1 MLLAMRCI
9 VIQNNAIKFIVGKV
23 PGFVGLKLCPVS
35 LQEVLYSAYSVPE
48 YWVNQKEL

>member
-9 VIQNNAIKFIVGKV
+9 VIQNNAIKFIVGTILKV

-35 LQEVLYSAYSVPE
+35 SQEVLYSAYSVPE
-48 YWVNQKEL
+48 Y